1 MKTEMF
7 CIILSA
13 SVVVAMGVQAAM
25 CPLGSRSIC
34 TAATFSSVIFG
45 LFGLVCLGS
54 CIYLYL
60 DRKNGSREGDDTER
74 AHQDG

>member
-1 MKTEMF
+1 MKTEIF

-13 SVVVAMGVQAAM
+13 LVVVAMGVQAAV

-45 LFGLVCLGS
+45 FLGLVCLGS

-60 DRKNGSREGDDTER
+60 DRKNVGGKGDDTER
-74 AHQDG
+74 ARQDG

>member
-1 MKTEMF
+1 MKTEIF
-7 CIILSA
+7 CIIISA
-13 SVVVAMGVQAAM
+13 LVVVAMGIQAAM

-34 TAATFSSVIFG
+34 TAATFSSVVFG
-45 LFGLVCLGS
+45 FFGLVCLGA

-60 DRKNGSREGDDTER
+60 DRKNGSGKAGDTEH